1 MSQSNQR
8 AERASFDV
16 QSTAGDAR
24 LGRLSAGTAEIET
37 PNLFPVVNFY
47 GGGRASSMFGGSIHR
62 TVKELMVGA
71 DRVDNVDCSE
81 YFDATMMTISSMTQY
96 GISSNYLRDYLSEPI
111 KARDTFEGF
120 DGMVFIDSG
129 GFHILK
135 KGKLDG
141 SDFEIEMDQDEIY
154 DMQRKMG
161 GDILVNLDRPI
172 SPDDNHEERVRKAK
186 KTGGDASRFVELSS
200 DYVGSRYLTVHG
212 YNYSMIK
219 TFMRHLRD
227 ELGGQEVPEVFDGI
241 ALGGLVPKKDDRD
254 ALIEAVIGCKEVMRE
269 EDMGELPLHVF
280 GISKGAIPLLA
291 ALGVDTFD
299 SSSYIRG
306 GINGKYATSLTRT
319 VHKDEADYDECDCPV
334 CSSDE
339 LVSRMKGNTKYEKD
353 VAGPVAMHNLIVQ
366 KRELETIRNKIEQ
379 GQEALKEHIDDT
391 IAREEATRRHAHRV
405 VNESLGGYF

>member
-1 MSQSNQR
+1 MSGMS
-8 AERASFDV
+8 ERPTHASFEV
-16 QSTAGDAR
+16 SSTAGDAR
-24 LGRLSAGTAEIET
+24 TGTLSAGTAEIET
-37 PNLFPVVNFY
+37 PNIFPVVNFY

-81 YFDATMMTISSMTQY
+81 YFDAAMMTISSMTQY

-172 SPDDNHEERVRKAK
+172 SPDDNHEERIKKAK
-186 KTGGDASRFVELSS
+186 KTGEDASRFVNLSS
-200 DYVGSRYLTVHG
+200 DYAGARYLTVHG

-219 TFMRHLRD
+219 TFLSHLCD
-227 ELGGQEVPEVFDGI
+227 ELDGEVSEVFDGI

-254 ALIEAVIGCKEVMRE
+254 TLIEAVIGCKQVMHE
-269 EDMGELPLHVF
+269 EGMENLPLHVF

-319 VHKDEADYDECDCPV
+319 VHKDEANYDRCDCPV

-339 LVSRMKGNTKYEKD
+339 LVRRMKGDAKYEKD

-366 KRELETIRNKIEQ
+366 KRELEKIRYRIEE
-379 GQEALKEHIDDT
+379 GQESLKEYIDDT
-391 IAREEATRRHAHRV
+391 IAREESTRKHAHRV

>member
-1 MSQSNQR
+1 MSQGT
-8 AERASFDV
+8 ERASFNI

-24 LGRLSAGTAEIET
+24 LGSLSAGTAEIKT

-47 GGGRASSMFGGSIHR
+47 GGGRESSMFGGSVHR

-71 DRVDNVDCSE
+71 DRVDGVDCSE
-81 YFDATMMTISSMTQY
+81 YFDATMMTISSITQY
-96 GISSNYLRDYLSEPI
+96 GISSNYLRDYLSDPI
-111 KARDTFEGF
+111 KARDVFEGF

-154 DMQRKMG
+154 RMQKKMG

-172 SPDDNHEERVRKAK
+172 SPEDNHQERLQKAK
-186 KTGGDASRFVELSS
+186 KTGKDAARFAELSS
-200 DYVGSRYLTVHG
+200 GYVGARYLTVHG

-219 TFMRHLRD
+219 TFLTNLKD
-227 ELGGQEVPEVFDGI
+227 ELGDQDVSDVFDGI

-254 ALIEAVIGCKEVMRE
+254 TLIEAVVGCKEVMRE
-269 EDMGELPLHVF
+269 EGLANLPLHVF

-306 GINGKYATSLTRT
+306 GINGKYSTSLIKT
-319 VHKDEADYDECDCPV
+319 VHKDEANFDECDCPV

-353 VAGPVAMHNLIVQ
+353 VAGPVAMHNLIIQ
-366 KRELETIRNKIEQ
+366 KRELEKIRDKIKQ
-379 GQEALKEHIDDT
+379 GKEPLKDYIDNN
-391 IAREEATRRHAHRV
+391 IAREESTRKHAHRV